1 MKNKD
6 LLVAAARR
14 ALWTFCETFIGTIGP
29 AVLIEE
35 VSWHYVLSA
44 STLAAIISIA
54 KSVVVGL
61 PEVEG

>member
-6 LLVAAARR
+6 FLVAAARR

-29 AVLIEE
+29 AVLVEE

-44 STLAAIISIA
+44 STLAAVISLA
-54 KSVVVGL
+54 KSVIVGL

>member
-1 MKNKD
+1 MNKKWIQ
-6 LLVAAARR
+6 AAARR
-14 ALWTFCETFIGTIGP
+14 ALWTFCETFLGTIGP

-44 STLAAIISIA
+44 STLAAIISLA

>member
-14 ALWTFCETFIGTIGP
+14 ALWTFCEAFIGTIGP

-44 STLAAIISIA
+44 STLAAIISLA

>member
-6 LLVAAARR
+6 FIVAAARR

-29 AVLIEE
+29 AVVIED

-44 STLAAIISIA
+44 STLAAVISLA

>member
-6 LLVAAARR
+6 FLVAAARR

-29 AVLIEE
+29 AVLVEE

-44 STLAAIISIA
+44 STLAAIISLA

>member
-6 LLVAAARR
+6 FLVAAARR

-44 STLAAIISIA
+44 STLAAIISLA

>member
-6 LLVAAARR
+6 FLFAAARR

-29 AVLIEE
+29 AVLVEE

-44 STLAAIISIA
+44 STLAAIISLA

-61 PEVEG
+61 PEVEE

>member
-44 STLAAIISIA
+44 STLAAVISLA

>member
-6 LLVAAARR
+6 FLVAAARR

-29 AVLIEE
+29 AVLVEE

-44 STLAAIISIA
+44 STLAAVISLA

>member
-6 LLVAAARR
+6 FIAAAARR

-29 AVLIEE
+29 AVLVEE

-44 STLAAIISIA
+44 STLAAIISLA

>member
-1 MKNKD
+1 MNNKD
-6 LLVAAARR
+6 FLVAAARR

-29 AVLIEE
+29 AVLVEE

-44 STLAAIISIA
+44 STLAAVISLA

>member
-6 LLVAAARR
+6 FLVAAARR

-29 AVLIEE
+29 AVLIED

-44 STLAAIISIA
+44 STLAAVISLA
-54 KSVVVGL
+54 KSVVIGL
-61 PEVEG
+61 PEVEE